1 MQPRGSCA
9 RRMNILDSERDF
21 KCEVCIRGKITK
33 TTFPK
38 KSNRKTE
45 LLELIHSDVCG
56 LMRVESIGKSRYFVT
71 FIDHQSRW
79 CIVRM
84 LKNKNEVFNAFKQF
98 KAQIENQT
106 GRKIKC
112 LQSDNGKEY
121 INREFE
127 DFLKKEGIRRRL
139 TVTHSG
145 VERSSREEE
154 QDSRENGLMS
164 PDSIESLTV
173 TLGRSC

>member
-1 MQPRGSCA
+1 
-9 RRMNILDSERDF
+9 
-21 KCEVCIRGKITK
+21 
-33 TTFPK
+33 
-38 KSNRKTE
+38 
-45 LLELIHSDVCG
+45 
-56 LMRVESIGKSRYFVT
+56 
-71 FIDHQSRW
+71 
-79 CIVRM
+79 M

-112 LQSDNGKEY
+112 LQSNNGKEY

-154 QDSRENGLMS
+154 QDSRGNGLMS